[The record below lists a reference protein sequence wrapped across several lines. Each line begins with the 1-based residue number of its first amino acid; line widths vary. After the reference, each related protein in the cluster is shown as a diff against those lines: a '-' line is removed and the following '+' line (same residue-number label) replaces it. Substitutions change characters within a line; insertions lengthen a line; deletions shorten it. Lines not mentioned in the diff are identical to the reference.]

1 MYTEADEADELYY
14 FTTHCV
20 FFFRFM
26 KRFKKFSLC
35 SAPKTLWSKSSILSP
50 QVFSIDSVITAPVRN
65 LMKTA
70 KKKLG

>member
-35 SAPKTLWSKSSILSP
+35 SAPKTLWSHCFDTWSP
-50 QVFSIDSVITAPVRN
+50 Q
-65 LMKTA
+65 
-70 KKKLG
+70 

>member
-26 KRFKKFSLC
+26 KRFKKFYAVHRRHCGVTALIHG
-35 SAPKTLWSKSSILSP
+35 APSNRRIMHAASD
-50 QVFSIDSVITAPVRN
+50 V
-65 LMKTA
+65 
-70 KKKLG
+70 